1 MFLTSARLA
10 FLLLTVVSIWL
21 AVQTGHDWNIDT
33 DLADLSPRTRQSV
46 ATEAATDALREN
58 IEQRIVL
65 LLQGQ
70 EDNLYTA
77 DAALRDALSTY
88 PNLRVIPDSG
98 ALAEELITQLK
109 PFRFHLLST
118 LQRDNLATLSKQS
131 IVTQAERALYSN
143 TDLARLYPFH
153 EDPFGLHSQTLFGLL
168 GADKVSDNEEITT
181 LPLQLAITRGALNMR
196 AQQALSHELDQLLAD
211 VAERSQVRID
221 RSGIFFF
228 AADAASRSKQDISMI
243 STGSTIGVVLL
254 LLLVFRSLTAL
265 ILPVISVVLGVGFAF
280 VFTHTVFGK
289 IHVLTIVFGAS
300 LIGIVIDY
308 SLHYF
313 YHGAHESTQSE
324 KQALHRAL
332 GLSLATSLIGYA
344 ALGFSSLQALQK
356 VAVFSCAGLVV
367 AWLSVV
373 CLGDLALRRPIRT
386 EKHVLPTVVA
396 GCLRVVSILSSRQWA
411 GIALVIIAL
420 GTALALRP
428 DTYADSPR
436 VFFTPPPALLDSERR
451 VAAATSDYEPGRYL
465 LLHGESSAQVY
476 EHHAQLVSRI
486 RASDLYQEDQ
496 FTSLLSWVPA
506 PDIQGQNYAALAR
519 LYDENGAAT
528 ELFQRLGQANG
539 AAAIMK
545 EYRHAAGNILTPTHL
560 MSSFDSQIPPLW
572 HQGPTHTVTFML
584 IHKGVDT
591 SGMAELVAPLSGV
604 EYVNSLERTEAALQ
618 QQRLSALRLLVLAYV
633 FIAILMLL
641 RFRQWRALWL
651 VLIPAAATAMLYI
664 ASFVFGFA
672 LNLFHVMA
680 LFLVLGFGMD
690 YAIFVHEL
698 KHHARTTLQA
708 ILLSAVTS
716 LLSFGLLGLS
726 SITVVASFGAT
737 LLIGNLFNLCGALVY
752 ARTQSAATT

>member
-10 FLLLTVVSIWL
+10 FVLLAAASIWL
-21 AVQTGHDWNIDT
+21 ALQTGRDWNIDT
-33 DLADLSPRTRQSV
+33 DLADLSPRTKQS
-46 ATEAATDALREN
+46 AGTKAATQALREN

-70 EDNLYTA
+70 EEDLYAA
-77 DAALRDALSTY
+77 DSALRDALSTY
-88 PNLRVIPDSG
+88 PNLRVIPDS
-98 ALAEELITQLK
+98 ATLAEELITQLK
-109 PFRFHLLST
+109 PFRFHLLT
-118 LQRDNLATLSKQS
+118 PAQRSELTAESKQS
-131 IVTQAERALYSN
+131 IVAKAERALYSN
-143 TDLARLYPFH
+143 SDLARIYPFH
-153 EDPFGLHSQTLFGLL
+153 EDPFGLHSQTLLSLL
-168 GADKVSDNEEITT
+168 NADTLSDNEEIST

-211 VAERSQVRID
+211 VVERSQVQID

-228 AADAASRSKQDISMI
+228 AADAAGRSKQDISLI

-313 YHGAHESTQSE
+313 YHGARESAQSE
-324 KQALHRAL
+324 KHALLRAL

-386 EKHVLPTVVA
+386 EKRVLPSVIA
-396 GCLRVVSILSSRQWA
+396 ACLRGVSLLSGRQWA
-411 GIALVIIAL
+411 GM
-420 GTALALRP
+420 ALAVILLGAILAVRP
-428 DTYADSPR
+428 ASYADSPR

-465 LLHGESSAQVY
+465 LLHGDTAEAVYAQ
-476 EHHAQLVSRI
+476 HTQLVSRI
-486 RASDLYQEDQ
+486 RASESYQEDQ
-496 FTSLLSWVPA
+496 FTSLLTWVPA
-506 PDIQGQNYAALAR
+506 PETQTQNYAALAR
-519 LYDENGAAT
+519 LYADDGAAT
-528 ELFQRLGQANG
+528 ALFQRLGQAQG
-539 AAAIMK
+539 AVPITQ
-545 EYRHAAGNILTPTHL
+545 EYREAAGNVLTPAHL
-560 MSSFDSQIPPLW
+560 MALFDAQVPPLW
-572 HQGPTHTVTFML
+572 YQDANSTVTFML

-591 SGMAELVAPLSGV
+591 NGLAELVAPLDGV
-604 EYVNSLERTEAALQ
+604 EYVNTLERTETALK

-633 FIAILMLL
+633 FIAALMVL
-641 RFRQWRALWL
+641 RFRQRQALWL
-651 VLIPAAATAMLYI
+651 VAIPAAATAMLYI
-664 ASFVFGFA
+664 CSFVFGFA

-698 KHHARTTLQA
+698 KQHARVTLQA

-737 LLIGNLFNLCGALVY
+737 LLVGNLFNLCGALVY
-752 ARTQSAATT
+752 ARTQSSLTA